1 MTNQQRIKLALAYA
15 NISEAELARRI
26 GTTSSAFNQRMHRN
40 AFSEDDLNTICQ
52 ALGAEYISKIKF
64 QDGTEF

>member
-1 MTNQQRIKLALAYA
+1 MTNKQRIKLAISYA
-15 NISEAELARRI
+15 GISEAELARRI

-40 AFSEDDLNTICQ
+40 AFSEEDLETICK
-52 ALGAEYISKIKF
+52 AIGAEYISRIKF